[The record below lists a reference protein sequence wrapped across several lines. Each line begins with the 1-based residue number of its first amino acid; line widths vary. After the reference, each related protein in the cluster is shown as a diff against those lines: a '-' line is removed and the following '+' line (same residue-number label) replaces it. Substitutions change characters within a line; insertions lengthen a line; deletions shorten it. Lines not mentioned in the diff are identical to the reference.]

1 MKHNTYWYIQ
11 DFITEPYKVTDSV
24 LNTHDSIRYHD
35 LVRRHVITILYG
47 PSKDKIISEC
57 SRKLWTANT
66 KILVTARDPFY
77 VYRADNERALL
88 AARLNRHYDM
98 DGDVNTNIID
108 LNYIFVDGYRSLKDQ
123 IYEHT
128 IKEWPAWFKN
138 KMRLLICTRYKK
150 TVRELRQY
158 CEDNELSYIIIPTEG
173 FY

>member
-35 LVRRHVITILYG
+35 LIKRHTLTILYG
-47 PSKDKIISEC
+47 PSRSEIISDC
-57 SRKLWTANT
+57 SHKLWTANT
-66 KILVTARDPFY
+66 KILITAREPFY
-77 VYRADNERALL
+77 AYRADNEWALL
-88 AARLNRHYDM
+88 AARLNHHYDM

-108 LNYIFVDGYRSLKDQ
+108 LNYIFIDDYRSLKDQ

-128 IKEWPAWFKN
+128 IEEWHNWFKD
-138 KMRLLICTRYKK
+138 KMRLIIGTKHKK
-150 TVRELRQY
+150 IIKELKQY
-158 CEDNELSYIIIPTEG
+158 CEDNNLSYIIIPTGG